1 MRSWLLS
8 LLPLL
13 LLTGSAISAPVDRD
27 GDGLPDTVEEALGS
41 DPALAD
47 AFTIV
52 IDRRAT
58 VTAAEPVERACRHF
72 AMVECAHAGGNRFL
86 WRITFAAPPQLDDT
100 VLHLYVDA
108 DADTKTGRQGA
119 ANAPTTGIDYM
130 LSVVAGTSRAT
141 RYSGTG
147 RSIPAPQV
155 SHAIVGNSVV
165 LSADVD
171 LARDRAGASYGLY
184 VLCHTVSGKTPSVS
198 FSSPRVPVTG
208 IALTDRPKIFRPID
222 CQQNWNVE
230 STFGEKNLH
239 AVENANDA
247 IVVPHD
253 ALNLDHFAVDLE
265 TSNRWP
271 HVTRQGNQGRVS
283 TAAPKAGRFHVGFMM
298 YDDSS
303 DSRVGIE
310 VNGKLVGVVVAN
322 QDNQRT
328 WLYWTTEAFDFRG
341 GETVALR
348 AFGPSGK
355 HGICNVLF
363 LPKPPAPRKV
373 EQHIANV
380 VTASPFEPSGRVIV
394 SWTTTWPS
402 PTRLE
407 YGIDKNYGKVATSDA
422 APTMVHRVVLNELD
436 VDATYHARVV
446 AQNRDESP
454 VVGNDFTFRWQLPA
468 ALLRTRAGVQRVS
481 LRVDNPHPSELRA
494 WPVTTGIP
502 LPQGILLMPHHVR
515 LIHKGEEVPAQV
527 SETARWRD
535 GSVKWIL
542 VTFLAAVP
550 AHGHADYELQ
560 FGVRSRRERPPHDR
574 MVVTDQ
580 IGVWIDTGAVR
591 FRIDR
596 RGNLSDLRQ
605 PDGRGFAPR
614 QDAATTLVVA
624 GVPYTTRQI
633 AEVTIE
639 ENGPVR
645 VVVKTVST
653 LENDEMQSPM
663 RVEKRVEA
671 YAGLAAVRVTHTVT
685 ATAGD
690 PFLPVQSLTFRV
702 PVAQSSW
709 QLPLAAGKP
718 IELGG
723 ATPAVRQRFDN
734 EYVRLAAD
742 GSESPSAGRL
752 VGAALAPDGQG
763 FSVVLRDC
771 WQNYPKAFRTDGK
784 SLEIGLLPSFAP
796 GLYDKFPFERE
807 GHHLYYYLLNG
818 VYRLKR
824 GVAKTDEF
832 WIGCEPAL
840 AQLVQ
845 RPLLATAP
853 PEWYCNSRA
862 FYDVAPRNPARFRL
876 YEDAIDKN
884 LAAYIAER
892 ERIHDFGALNY
903 GDWYPERGANWGN
916 EEYDTQ
922 HAFFLE
928 YIRSGNPLA
937 FFLGEAHE
945 LHNRDVDT
953 RHDAA
958 TPDGLGAV
966 YIHQMGHVGGFYD
979 KSVPGTLG
987 FPESGFTVSH
997 AWAEGHFD
1005 HYFLT
1010 GDRRSFDTGRLV
1022 ADYFI
1027 RHSLSRPYDF
1037 LSCREPGWQLIML
1050 AATYAATN
1058 DPYYLNA
1065 ARVIVDRVLEAQDTE
1080 PRPLPAYQH
1089 AGRKPFQL
1097 GGWSRMLVPGHCTCE
1112 PRHRG
1117 NAGFMV
1123 AVLLSGMK
1131 YYHDV
1136 TGDEAVKQ
1144 AIIRGAYYLLDE
1156 TYSDE
1161 VHGFRYTSC
1170 PNTRYVAGASPLMVE
1185 GIARA
1190 YLWTKDERFRRV
1202 LTEALPLGA
1211 KGSPYGKS
1219 FSMYY
1224 RMAPRVLA
1232 DLEAAGLN
1240 LNPSN

>member
-1 MRSWLLS
+1 MQSWLLS

-222 CQQNWNVE
+222 CEQNWNVE

-253 ALNLDHFAVDLE
+253 APNLDHFAVDLE

-298 YDDSS
+298 YDDSN

-328 WLYWTTEAFDFRG
+328 WLYWTSEAFDFRG

-363 LPKPPAPRKV
+363 LPKPPASRKV
-373 EQHIANV
+373 EQRIANMV
-380 VTASPFEPSGRVIV
+380 AVPAIDRPGRAIV

-407 YGIDKNYGKVATSDA
+407 YGVDTHYGKVATSDA
-422 APTMVHRVVLNELD
+422 APSLVHRVVLDELD
-436 VDATYHARVV
+436 PAITYHARAT
-446 AQNRDESP
+446 AQRRDESI
-454 VVGNDFTFRWQLPA
+454 VMGDAFTVCAKTPELPRTRPGIQRVPLTVNNPHATALTAWPA
-468 ALLRTRAGVQRVS
+468 A
-481 LRVDNPHPSELRA
+481 
-494 WPVTTGIP
+494 TGIP
-502 LPQGILLMPHHVR
+502 VPQGVLGSIDHVR
-515 LIHKGEEVPAQV
+515 LVSAGKEVPAQV
-527 SETARWRD
+527 RLMARWRD
-535 GSVKWIL
+535 GSVKWL
-542 VTFLAAVP
+542 LLTFLASAP
-550 AHGHADYELQ
+550 ANGAGQYELEIGADVRRAAMPLRKIAANDGD
-560 FGVRSRRERPPHDR
+560 GVR
-574 MVVTDQ
+574 
-580 IGVWIDTGAVR
+580 IDTGALSLRV
-591 FRIDR
+591 DR
-596 RGNLSDLRQ
+596 QGNLTNLRK
-605 PDGRGFAPR
+605 PNAEVFAPG
-614 QDAATTLVVA
+614 QAAETTLVA
-624 GVPYTTRQI
+624 TGVTYTVRQP
-633 AEVTIE
+633 AQFTIE
-639 ENGPVR
+639 EAGPLR
-645 VVVKTVST
+645 AVVKVAST
-653 LENDEMQSPM
+653 LEDEKHQSPV
-663 RVEKRVEA
+663 RIEKRIEA
-671 YAGLAAVRVTHTVT
+671 YAGVAAVRVSHTTVV
-685 ATAGD
+685 TAGD
-690 PFLPVQSLTFRV
+690 PLLRVQSLGLHL
-702 PVAQSSW
+702 PMAAASW
-709 QLPLAAGKP
+709 QLPLVAGKP
-718 IELGG
+718 VQLDGS
-723 ATPAVRQRFDN
+723 TPAARQRFDN
-734 EYVRLAAD
+734 EYVLVAGD
-742 GSESPSAGRL
+742 GKDKPLPGRL
-752 VGAALAPDGQG
+752 IGAAIAQG
-763 FSVVLRDC
+763 GSPFAVVLRDC

-862 FYDVAPRNPARFRL
+862 FYDVAPRNPARFQL
-876 YEDAIDKN
+876 YEEAIDKN
-884 LAAYIAER
+884 LAAYVAER

-1080 PRPLPAYQH
+1080 PRPLPAYQQT
-1089 AGRKPFQL
+1089 GRKPYQL